1 MGRGLFGIGVLGGS
15 RRVILILVGRW
26 LSARSSGGI
35 LRLRDATE
43 GGRRA
48 GVVAV
53 VVVEGV
59 VVVVEVVNV
68 LVLVGAVGVEVV
80 GEAMM
85 MGEDKA
91 VGELLLVFTWTPM
104 RSKGQGLPVAR
115 ERNQTMVP
123 FLPLLGDKRKSAAPT
138 RTSSEPPSSL

>member
-1 MGRGLFGIGVLGGS
+1 MGRGLFGIGVLGGN

-26 LSARSSGGI
+26 QSARSSGGI

-43 GGRRA
+43 GGRSA

-53 VVVEGV
+53 VVVGGV
-59 VVVVEVVNV
+59 VVVVNV
-68 LVLVGAVGVEVV
+68 LVLIGAVGVEVV

-91 VGELLLVFTWTPM
+91 VGELLLVFTWTPI